1 VGEVSKC
8 DHAERESAEKV
19 VSVRREERRKE
30 VPCRKRSDGRQRD
43 HSEYHRD
50 VPGKPTKI
58 GHHEGRDYER
68 APLVA
73 IATRNTRAERTLQPP
88 GFPCHMARLLHI
100 LGDEDD
106 DLVSRK

>member
-1 VGEVSKC
+1 
-8 DHAERESAEKV
+8 

-30 VPCRKRSDGRQRD
+30 VPCCKRSDGRQRD
-43 HSEYHRD
+43 HTEYHRD
-50 VPGKPTKI
+50 VPRKPARI